1 MLSQTYPFD
10 LLRDLLVP
18 YPDWHPFPRAGDRE
32 AWNRLPEA
40 TRRGHIQ
47 RGEELNYAWPSLPA
61 TLFLDF
67 ARTGNRSRYE
77 RESFARRTVLCNLVV
92 AECMEGEG
100 RFLDDIANGIWA
112 ICEESY
118 WGVPAHIRMQ
128 AAGVGLPDTA
138 EPTVDLFAGETVSLM
153 AWTHY
158 LLGAQLD
165 GVSGLICPRIAREA
179 DVRVLTPCLERTD
192 FWWMGFE
199 GRERVNNWNPWC
211 NSNWLTAAL
220 LLETDAERRLQAVA
234 RILRSLDRFVDGYPA
249 DGGCDEGTSYWS
261 RAGGSLFDCL
271 ELLRSATNGAIDVYG
286 KELIRNIGR
295 YIYRAHIDDRYF
307 INFADGPGVVHIS
320 GPLIFRYG
328 RRIGDGKLA
337 ALGAYAAARQY
348 AQSPCASDSIGRQ
361 LPALFGLEDVLEVQT
376 TPPRV
381 RDVWLEDIQVM
392 AARVQEGTAKRFYMA
407 AKGGHNAES
416 HNHND
421 VGNFIV
427 YAEGQPAII
436 DVGVE
441 TYTARTFS
449 SERYQI
455 WTMQSAYHNLP
466 TVGGVMQQAGR
477 EFVARQV
484 AYAADDAGAELRLDI
499 AGAYP
504 PEAGLERWMRR
515 VRLNRGADV
524 QVTDSYK
531 LERPTEEIILS
542 LMTPC
547 QVSAAQ
553 PGELTLEPGSHTS
566 ACLRIHY
573 EADNL
578 QAEVEEVPV
587 EDGRLQTVWGKCLRR
602 ILLRAQIPALE
613 ATWTLKIT
621 R

>member
-118 WGVPAHIRMQ
+118 WGVPAHIGMQ
-128 AAGVGLPDTA
+128 AAGVGLPDAA
-138 EPTVDLFAGETVSLM
+138 EPTVDLFVGETVALL
-153 AWTHY
+153 AWAHY
-158 LLGAQLD
+158 LLGEQLD
-165 GVSGLICPRIAREA
+165 EVSGLIRPRIVREA

-192 FWWMGFE
+192 FWWMGF
-199 GRERVNNWNPWC
+199 GDRRVNNWNPWC
-211 NSNWLTAAL
+211 NSTWLTAAL
-220 LLETDAERRLQAVA
+220 LLEGDEERRLQMVA
-234 RILRSLDRFVDGYPA
+234 KILRSLDRFIEDYPP
-249 DGGCDEGTSYWS
+249 DGGCDEGPSYWS

-271 ELLRSATNGAIDVYG
+271 ELLHSATDGASDVYG
-286 KELIRNIGR
+286 EELIGNIGR
-295 YIYRAHIDDRYF
+295 YIYRAHIDERYF
-307 INFADGPGVVHIS
+307 INFADGPGVARIS
-320 GPLIFRYG
+320 APLVFRYG
-328 RRIGDGKLA
+328 RRIGDEKLA
-337 ALGAYAAARQY
+337 ALGAYAMMQQHT
-348 AQSPCASDSIGRQ
+348 QSPCVSDSIGRQ
-361 LPALFGLEDVLEVQT
+361 LPALFALEEALAVRTD
-376 TPPRV
+376 PPRV

-392 AARVQEGTAKRFYMA
+392 AARDREDSAGGLYVA

-427 YAEGQPAII
+427 YVDGQPALV

-449 SERYQI
+449 RERYEI
-455 WTMQSAYHNLP
+455 WTMQSGYHNLP
-466 TVGGVMQQAGR
+466 TVAGAMQQAGR
-477 EFVARQV
+477 EFAARQV
-484 AYAADDAGAELRLDI
+484 SYGADDAGAELQLDI

-504 PEAGLERWMRR
+504 PEAGLERWTRR
-515 VRLNRGADV
+515 VRLNRGMDV
-524 QVTDSYK
+524 QIIDAYA
-531 LERPTEEIILS
+531 LEHPTAELTLS

-547 QVSAAQ
+547 QVRVAQ
-553 PGELTLEPGSHTS
+553 PGELALEPGSHTS
-566 ACLRIHY
+566 AHLRIHY
-573 EADNL
+573 DAGKL
-578 QAEVEEVPV
+578 QAEVADVPI
-587 EDGRLQTVWGKCLRR
+587 EDGQLQSVWGERLRR
-602 ILLRAQIPALE
+602 IVLHAVHPPLRD
-613 ATWTLKIT
+613 TWTLCLKP
-621 R
+621 